1 MHIGV
6 LGGGALGLT
15 AAMRL
20 AQRGAKV
27 TIIEKEHELGG
38 LAAGFP
44 VGDGSTYL
52 EKFYHHLFRTDKDIV
67 ALIEELGLSD
77 KLGWHNVNTSTLIGG
92 KMWKVTPKDLLLTYR
107 VMSFP
112 SRVRMAAA
120 SAYLKFEGNY
130 KRLANQTATE
140 WIRKWMGKE
149 AYEVQWQPLL
159 ESKFGEYYT
168 QIALPWFW
176 SRVHERSFSLGYLR
190 GGFQQLYERLGE
202 EVRKAG
208 GDILTGTA
216 VTKITPIAGGKTRI
230 DTDKAGTFE
239 FDTVVSTLPT
249 KLFLR
254 LAEGL
259 PDDYRKQY
267 DWGNALGAH
276 VVMLELDRSLLGEVY
291 WLNINDRG
299 YPFLV
304 AVEHTNMMPKEDYG
318 GKVLIYLG
326 NYLPMDHKYFKQ
338 PDEQTLAEFLPHLKK
353 LNPDFDESWIT
364 NKWFFKAPFAQPI
377 VTREYEE
384 HIPPL
389 KTPLP
394 NVYMGNMFQ
403 VYPQDRGQNYSIRLA
418 NKLAAMIPLEKGSS
432 AAASESRESAATT
445 S

>member
-20 AQRGAKV
+20 ARRGAKV

-44 VGDGSTYL
+44 VGDKGTYL

-67 ALIEELGLSD
+67 ALIDELGLTD

-92 KMWKVTPKDLLLTYR
+92 KKWKVTPKDLLLTYR

-112 SRVRMAAA
+112 SRLRMAAA

-130 KRLANQTATE
+130 RRLRNQTAAE

-149 AYEVQWQPLL
+149 AYEVQWKPLL
-159 ESKFGEYYT
+159 YGKFGDHYDK
-168 QIALPWFW
+168 IALPWFW

-202 EVRKAG
+202 EVRKSG
-208 GDILTGTA
+208 GEILTGTA
-216 VTKITPIAGGKTRI
+216 VTKITPIEGGKTRI
-230 DTDKAGTFE
+230 DTDNHGTFE
-239 FDTVVSTLPT
+239 FDAVVSTLPT

-259 PDDYRKQY
+259 PDSYREKY
-267 DWGNALGAH
+267 DWGTALGAH
-276 VVMLELDRSLLGEVY
+276 VIILELSKSLLGDVY
-291 WLNINDRG
+291 WLNINDTG

-304 AVEHTNMMPKEDYG
+304 ADEHTNMMPKEDYAG
-318 GKVLIYLG
+318 NVLVYLG
-326 NYLPMDHKYFKQ
+326 NYLPMDHRYFKQ

-364 NKWFFKAPFAQPI
+364 NRWFLKAPFAQPV

-403 VYPQDRGQNYSIRLA
+403 VYPQDRGQNYSMRLGNRLA
-418 NKLAAMIPLEKGSS
+418 SLIKWPE
-432 AAASESRESAATT
+432 ESGAHPEAVAGK
-445 S
+445 